1 VATFSVA
8 GKLRAKYDD
17 YYDGTITEW
26 RRLGA
31 IGKADNIV
39 ALCREH
45 PHATVLEV
53 GFGDGAILRRLEGLG
68 FGEAMHGLEI
78 SSSGLEA
85 IRRDPVRLLVE
96 ARLFNGYD
104 IPYADCAFD
113 LAILSHV
120 VEHVEHPR
128 RLLNEVGRV
137 AAHVFVEVPL
147 EDGARLARD
156 FEPNEEGHI
165 NFYSE
170 KTIRLLLQT
179 CGLQIL
185 STAVTNPSLAMYR
198 SQYGTKRLVRYLV
211 KGAALKTVQAIAKWM
226 FTYHCSLLCKT
237 LPRVAIA

>member
-1 VATFSVA
+1 MATFSVA

-85 IRRDPVRLLVE
+85 MLGRKHIFREEEGVGSSTLDAVRYAYDLLAGDLCRTCPRRDE
-96 ARLFNGYD
+96 GNGK
-104 IPYADCAFD
+104 
-113 LAILSHV
+113 
-120 VEHVEHPR
+120 E
-128 RLLNEVGRV
+128 
-137 AAHVFVEVPL
+137 PL
-147 EDGARLARD
+147 YYM
-156 FEPNEEGHI
+156 I
-165 NFYSE
+165 
-170 KTIRLLLQT
+170 
-179 CGLQIL
+179 
-185 STAVTNPSLAMYR
+185 
-198 SQYGTKRLVRYLV
+198 
-211 KGAALKTVQAIAKWM
+211 
-226 FTYHCSLLCKT
+226 
-237 LPRVAIA
+237 